1 MTDQTEEPIIGPQA
15 TSEPPAP
22 PSEEGIDKFERP
34 MLHGSVLERTR
45 DMVEEYIQP
54 SVVCLTEPGT
64 GVRALALIGKD
75 GIDAVPADVFEES
88 RDKPRF
94 RAGTATL
101 LDLDSF
107 IAHLQRFADSDS
119 IVFAD
124 NNRKSPSLTAVFDYH
139 KVGAEADAGFLRHRS
154 TFAFPLSDE
163 WKAWSEADKVL
174 MKMHDF
180 AAFLEDRI
188 IDVLP
193 AQGLSLNEDQQR
205 FVDTLGGNRRIADP
219 AKLMELATGLQV
231 FENSEVTNAI
241 KLATG
246 EAKMT
251 FSSQHVDAQGG
262 ELSVPSLFVLGIPVF
277 RNGDPYQVLVR
288 LRYRKIGGELVFFTE
303 LWRTDRVFDHAFDEA
318 VDRVESEANLPV
330 YLGRPEA
337 R

>member
-1 MTDQTEEPIIGPQA
+1 MVDDPTTEEADPG
-15 TSEPPAP
+15 
-22 PSEEGIDKFERP
+22 EGIEYLERTAP
-34 MLHGSVLERTR
+34 LHGSVLTATR

-54 SVVCLTEPGT
+54 DIVRLTEPGT
-64 GVRALALIGKD
+64 GVTALALVGKD
-75 GIDAVPADVFEES
+75 GLDSVPASLFDES
-88 RDKPRF
+88 RDKPKF
-94 RAGTATL
+94 RSGTATL

-107 IAHLQRFADSDS
+107 IAHTNRFRDADS
-119 IVFAD
+119 IIFAD
-124 NNRKSPSLTAVFDYH
+124 NNRQQPSLTAVLDYH
-139 KVGAEADAGFLRHRS
+139 REGAESDARFLRHRS

-163 WKAWSEADKVL
+163 WKAWSAADKVP

-193 AQGLSLNEDQQR
+193 VAGLQLTEDQQR

-231 FENSEVTNAI
+231 FENSEVSNAVR
-241 KLATG
+241 LATG

-251 FSSQHVDAQGG
+251 FTSTHVDAQGG
-262 ELSVPSLFVLGIPVF
+262 ELNVPSLFVLGIPVF
-277 RNGDPYQVLVR
+277 RNGDSYQVLVR
-288 LRYRKIGGELVFFTE
+288 LRYRKVGGDLVFFIE

-318 VDRVESEANLPV
+318 VARVIEETTLPV
-330 YLGRPEA
+330 LLGRPEA